1 MRFACCTVAL
11 LASMLASGQTLPT
24 FDLPG
29 SLELVD
35 LPAEAT
41 PVEAMMVSLHPV
53 WSKKLARLEMSCL
66 RVLHRPRFR
75 MGFSDPET
83 VSALPVEHH
92 IRQSIFMLLI
102 SA

>member
-53 WSKKLARLEMSCL
+53 WSKKLAGLEFSGFGF
-66 RVLHRPRFR
+66 LHGPRFR
-75 MGFSDPET
+75 WVFPDPET
-83 VSALPVEHH
+83 LSALPVDHH
-92 IRQSIFMLLI
+92 IRQSFFIL
-102 SA
+102 

>member
-41 PVEAMMVSLHPV
+41 PVEAMMVSHPPNFLYFTR
-53 WSKKLARLEMSCL
+53 SPNDASLPSLRL
-66 RVLHRPRFR
+66 
-75 MGFSDPET
+75 SD
-83 VSALPVEHH
+83 
-92 IRQSIFMLLI
+92 
-102 SA
+102 